1 VALLAP
7 FPLPFLLR
15 HGVAMVALY
24 ELTAWDAA
32 RSIAA
37 GTLSSE
43 ELVRACLARIAVTDP
58 RIEAWAFL
66 DSDHALEQARRAD
79 QARQKGKPLGPLH
92 GVPVAVKDVFDTA
105 DMPTENG
112 TVLHA
117 GRRPSEDATVVA
129 LLRSSGAVLM
139 GKTVC
144 TELGLVAPG
153 KTRNPHDPGRT
164 PGGSSSGSAAAVAAE
179 MVPLATGSQNNGSV
193 IRPASYCGV
202 YGFKPTRG
210 RISRHGV
217 LRQSPS
223 LDQIG
228 VFGRTVEDVALLAQ
242 VLMTFDPRDE
252 ATRPAARDNL
262 LPCVLHDPP
271 ASPRIA
277 FIKTPV
283 WDQATDTTRDAIG
296 RLAAQLS
303 DRIGE
308 VSLPPIFD
316 GAHAIHRAIMEPE
329 LAMNYAAEYAMGKER
344 LSATLRQIIERGQ
357 AASAVEYIG
366 AQQQVPRLT
375 QALDELLAEYDA
387 VLTPATPSEAP
398 EGLGS
403 TGSPVFCTIW
413 TLCGAPAISM
423 PLLRG
428 VGGMP
433 LGVQLVARRG
443 EDARLLRTA
452 RWLAHIAPRA

>member
-1 VALLAP
+1 
-7 FPLPFLLR
+7 
-15 HGVAMVALY
+15 MVALY
-24 ELTAWDAA
+24 ELTACDAA
-32 RSIAA
+32 QSIRT
-37 GTLSSE
+37 GTISSE
-43 ELVRACLARIAVTDP
+43 ELVRASLARIAVMDP
-58 RIEAWAFL
+58 RIEAWTFL
-66 DSDHALEQARRAD
+66 DADYALKQARRAD
-79 QARQKGKPLGPLH
+79 RARKDRKTLGPLH
-92 GVPVAVKDVFDTA
+92 GVPVGVKDVFDTA

-129 LLRSSGAVLM
+129 LLRQAGAVLL

-144 TELGLVAPG
+144 TELGLVAPA

-202 YGFKPTRG
+202 YGYKPTCG

-242 VLMTFDPRDE
+242 ELMIFDPRD
-252 ATRPAARDNL
+252 AVMRPAARDNL
-262 LPCVLHDPP
+262 LPSVRQDP
-271 ASPRIA
+271 AVEPRLA

-283 WDQATDTTRDAIG
+283 WDQATEATRHALARLVAQIG
-296 RLAAQLS
+296 HRV
-303 DRIGE
+303 RE
-308 VSLPPIFD
+308 VSLPSIFD
-316 GAHAIHRAIMEPE
+316 SAHAIHRTVMEPE
-329 LAMNYAAEYAMGKER
+329 LALNYAGEYATGKER
-344 LSATLRQIIERGQ
+344 LSSPLCQIIERGQ
-357 AASAVEYIG
+357 ATPAVEYLR
-366 AQQQVPRLT
+366 AQRQASRLV

-387 VLTPATPSEAP
+387 ILTPATPGEAP
-398 EGLGS
+398 AGLQS
-403 TGSPVFCTIW
+403 TGSPTFCTIW
-413 TLCGAPAISM
+413 TLCGVPAVSM

-428 VGGMP
+428 ESGMP
-433 LGVQLVARRG
+433 LGVQVVARRG
-443 EDARLLRTA
+443 QDARLLRTA
-452 RWLAHIAPRA
+452 RWLWQTLGPPR

>member
-1 VALLAP
+1 
-7 FPLPFLLR
+7 
-15 HGVAMVALY
+15 MVALY
-24 ELTAWDAA
+24 ELTARDAA
-32 RSIAA
+32 RSIHA

-43 ELVRACLARIAVTDP
+43 ELVRACLSRIALTDP

-66 DSDHALEQARRAD
+66 DPDYALEQARRAD
-79 QARQKGKPLGPLH
+79 QARRKGKPLGPLH

-217 LRQSPS
+217 LKQSPS

-228 VFGRTVEDVALLAQ
+228 VFGRTVEDLALLAQ
-242 VLMTFDPRDE
+242 ALMTFDPRDE

-262 LPCVLHDPP
+262 LPCVLQDPP
-271 ASPRIA
+271 AAPRVA

-283 WDQATDTTRDAIG
+283 WDQATDTTRHAVG
-296 RLAAQLS
+296 RLAARLS
-303 DRIGE
+303 DRIVE

-316 GAHAIHRAIMEPE
+316 SAHAIHRTVMEPE
-329 LAMNYAAEYAMGKER
+329 LAINYAAEYAMGKEC

-357 AASAVEYIG
+357 AAPAIEYIG

-375 QALDELLAEYDA
+375 RALDELLAEYDA

-403 TGSPVFCTIW
+403 TGSPVFCTLW
-413 TLCGAPAISM
+413 TLCGVPAISM

-452 RWLAHIAPRA
+452 RWLSHAAPHA